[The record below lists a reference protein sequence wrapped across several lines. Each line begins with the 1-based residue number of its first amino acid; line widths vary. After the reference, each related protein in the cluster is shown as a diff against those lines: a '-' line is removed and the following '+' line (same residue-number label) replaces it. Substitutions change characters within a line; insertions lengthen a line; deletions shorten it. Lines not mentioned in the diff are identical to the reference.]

1 MRNRSRILLS
11 LLALLL
17 LMAACVPL
25 TVEETTSPEPEQ
37 PRLNVFTMGNVIA
50 NHI

>member
-1 MRNRSRILLS
+1 MRNTSRILLS

-25 TVEETTSPEPEQ
+25 APEETGAEMP
-37 PRLNVFTMGNVIA
+37 
-50 NHI
+50 H